1 MNSLTDAGVA
11 LLTLSAVLYAIILL
25 WEVIRHEPL

>member
-11 LLTLSAVLYAIILL
+11 LLTLSAVLSAILL